1 VLNPGL
7 GVSDMLILLLYHRGK
22 DGATFNELESWVRPT
37 MRRNLRRALDTLE
50 HEKAFAHN
58 DSGKYFITQTGM
70 TEVEGRKLYRLP
82 AA

>member
-1 VLNPGL
+1 
-7 GVSDMLILLLYHRGK
+7 
-22 DGATFNELESWVRPT
+22 
-37 MRRNLRRALDTLE
+37 LE